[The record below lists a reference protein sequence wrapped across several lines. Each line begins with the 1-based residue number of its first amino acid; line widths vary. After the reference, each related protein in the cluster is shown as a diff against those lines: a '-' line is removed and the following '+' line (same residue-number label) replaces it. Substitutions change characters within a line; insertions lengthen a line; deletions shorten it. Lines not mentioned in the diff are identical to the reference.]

1 MNLLQN
7 YIDIYKPEEPILSE
21 KEINSLQWQ
30 KGEWTDG
37 AAEFIQYQNCSAAEC
52 YEQSMYDRL
61 TGWARDCAT
70 TYALQREFNIN
81 AGSSPRFNRYVEG
94 EFMEKHIDHIYSC
107 FDGNQKGIPVR

>member
-37 AAEFIQYQNCSAAEC
+37 AAEFIQYQNCGAAEC
-52 YEQSMYDRL
+52 Y
-61 TGWARDCAT
+61 
-70 TYALQREFNIN
+70 
-81 AGSSPRFNRYVEG
+81 
-94 EFMEKHIDHIYSC
+94 
-107 FDGNQKGIPVR
+107 